1 MRRPVAVSVLTFIL
15 SLSSRLLEKDALI
28 RAGKWDEKTD
38 YMGWGVSGKTVG
50 SAGLGGIAREFFKLA
65 KPLGISMKAYDPFV
79 PEKEVEALGIEK
91 VELQTLLRQ
100 SDFVCINSPLTR
112 ETHHLIGEKEI
123 GLMKPSAFLI
133 NTARGPIVEQKALT
147 KALQQRN
154 IRGAALDVFE
164 IEPIDPSDPLLK
176 LDNVILTPHGIAWT
190 DEMFRGMGE
199 ADVRGILEVAKGRV
213 PESVVNKDVLERAG
227 FKKKLSCFL

>member
-1 MRRPVAVSVLTFIL
+1 
-15 SLSSRLLEKDALI
+15 
-28 RAGKWDEKTD
+28 
-38 YMGWGVSGKTVG
+38 
-50 SAGLGGIAREFFKLA
+50 
-65 KPLGISMKAYDPFV
+65 
-79 PEKEVEALGIEK
+79 
-91 VELQTLLRQ
+91 
-100 SDFVCINSPLTR
+100 
-112 ETHHLIGEKEI
+112 
-123 GLMKPSAFLI
+123 MKPSAFLI

-213 PESVVNKDVLERAG
+213 PESVVNKDVAERDG
-227 FKKKLSCFL
+227 FKKKLSRFL